1 LDGLNDNDALSRAEK
16 MINNATSI
24 GVPEVIRAEDI
35 TSGNVKLNTVF
46 VSYIF
51 NTRHGL

>member
-1 LDGLNDNDALSRAEK
+1 
-16 MINNATSI
+16 MINNAAALN
-24 GVPEVIRAEDI
+24 VPSVVRPEDI

-51 NTRHGL
+51 NAKHGLEELT